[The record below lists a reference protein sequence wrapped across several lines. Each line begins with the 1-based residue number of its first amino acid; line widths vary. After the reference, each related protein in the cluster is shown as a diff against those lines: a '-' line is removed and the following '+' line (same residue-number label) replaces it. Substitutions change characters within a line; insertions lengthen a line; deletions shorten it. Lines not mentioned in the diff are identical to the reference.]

1 MDTLI
6 GAGIASAGGS
16 VGFARTTGGLL
27 GLLSADPSG
36 KAVVLDESS
45 GFEASEASICS
56 ESGAGVLLADSS
68 ILGVDVRVSDSF
80 LS

>member
-36 KAVVLDESS
+36 KAAVLDESS